1 MVYTHHSQSRRQNC
15 KRCVIAQIL
24 SLFCAALW
32 LHSCSWAGCHESLCM
47 YEGKMSA
54 NLTLIVFLSP
64 HSFRS
69 SSLTGRCCWPL
80 TGVWPRRAS
89 LGDLALITAS
99 SNWRRNTG
107 NCPTWQPHAGKN
119 RVSLV
124 SLPPPPRRQRRGG
137 GKASFGFFFLSFFF
151 LGGWGASA
159 ESLSRHKSR
168 RVWLWWQGHWF
179 RVQNRVSKYGLSK
192 WECSTEFFIFLMI
205 ASEISKGSTKRKNSS
220 NPKERFHPNH
230 LRFKLITHDNPQRLL
245 VVSSPCDCTKKHTLA
260 VAHFETQKAKL
271 NVNHVWLDAT
281 PSLVQRMRWWK
292 FHVGS
297 AATLR
302 DEPSTASAWL
312 EFGHGNEME
321 HIKCQQ
327 EACSSCQGICGVKGA
342 LSLFREV
349 MLLTARQQQRMSSKP
364 CS

>member
-1 MVYTHHSQSRRQNC
+1 MVYTHHSQSRKQNY
-15 KRCVIAQIL
+15 KSCVIAQIL

-124 SLPPPPRRQRRGG
+124 SLPPPPRRQRLGG
-137 GKASFGFFFLSFFF
+137 GRPVLGFLLFLR
-151 LGGWGASA
+151 GWGASA

-168 RVWLWWQGHWF
+168 RVWLWWQGHW
-179 RVQNRVSKYGLSK
+179 SKTGWVNMGFLS
-192 WECSTEFFIFLMI
+192 E
-205 ASEISKGSTKRKNSS
+205 
-220 NPKERFHPNH
+220 
-230 LRFKLITHDNPQRLL
+230 
-245 VVSSPCDCTKKHTLA
+245 
-260 VAHFETQKAKL
+260 
-271 NVNHVWLDAT
+271 
-281 PSLVQRMRWWK
+281 
-292 FHVGS
+292 S
-297 AATLR
+297 AALNF
-302 DEPSTASAWL
+302 SFFWW
-312 EFGHGNEME
+312 
-321 HIKCQQ
+321 
-327 EACSSCQGICGVKGA
+327 
-342 LSLFREV
+342 
-349 MLLTARQQQRMSSKP
+349 
-364 CS
+364 